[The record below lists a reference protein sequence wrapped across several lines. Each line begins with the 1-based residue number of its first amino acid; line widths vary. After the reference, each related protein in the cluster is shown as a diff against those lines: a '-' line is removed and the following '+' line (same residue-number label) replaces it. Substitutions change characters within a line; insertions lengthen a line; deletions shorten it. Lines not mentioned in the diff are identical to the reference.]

1 MELNLDSKLFNWGV
15 SSNKLTEDFRIT
27 RMLNICCSYTFLGAM
42 ILMSTPFLQNKYPVN
57 PLYFSF
63 CLFVGL
69 SYALV
74 LIFNVAKQPHLG
86 RLIFGFILPL
96 WPVVTLILVGHQ
108 FAQICA
114 ACVTTLMQYF
124 IFRNHKKIKPLAVLY
139 NIILACTA
147 LIYISFNPPLM
158 ENMPDY
164 VLDDLGVYLLSMS
177 WIFIAFDVYEKDNQK
192 LVSSVTQKNEEL
204 KYKTHELEQFAYV
217 TSHDLKNPIRN
228 ILNFSSLLKN
238 EKMEQLDEDGKKFV
252 GFINESSKRMNRLVE
267 DMLHHSIIGTN
278 GKRKRL
284 NLNEILKGINDD
296 IKTLLEKEKAHFH
309 VTLMPEVYGLETEI
323 RSLFLNIISN
333 ALKYSSPKRPLK
345 IQIVVFSEDEHFTFL
360 IRDNGLGFDMK
371 YYDKIFTAFQRLDQS
386 VHKEGTGIG
395 LANCRK
401 IVELHGGKI
410 WAESILGEGSSFY
423 FTLPKKKL

>member
-1 MELNLDSKLFNWGV
+1 
-15 SSNKLTEDFRIT
+15 
-27 RMLNICCSYTFLGAM
+27 
-42 ILMSTPFLQNKYPVN
+42 
-57 PLYFSF
+57 
-63 CLFVGL
+63 
-69 SYALV
+69 
-74 LIFNVAKQPHLG
+74 
-86 RLIFGFILPL
+86 
-96 WPVVTLILVGHQ
+96 
-108 FAQICA
+108 
-114 ACVTTLMQYF
+114 
-124 IFRNHKKIKPLAVLY
+124 
-139 NIILACTA
+139 
-147 LIYISFNPPLM
+147 M

-296 IKTLLEKEKAHFH
+296 IKTLLEKEKAHLH

-345 IQIVVFSEDEHFTFL
+345 IQIVVFSENEHFTFL

-410 WAESILGEGSSFY
+410 WAESILGEGNSFY

>member
-1 MELNLDSKLFNWGV
+1 
-15 SSNKLTEDFRIT
+15 
-27 RMLNICCSYTFLGAM
+27 
-42 ILMSTPFLQNKYPVN
+42 
-57 PLYFSF
+57 
-63 CLFVGL
+63 
-69 SYALV
+69 
-74 LIFNVAKQPHLG
+74 
-86 RLIFGFILPL
+86 
-96 WPVVTLILVGHQ
+96 
-108 FAQICA
+108 
-114 ACVTTLMQYF
+114 
-124 IFRNHKKIKPLAVLY
+124 
-139 NIILACTA
+139 
-147 LIYISFNPPLM
+147 M

-296 IKTLLEKEKAHFH
+296 IKTLLEKEKAHLH

-345 IQIVVFSEDEHFTFL
+345 IQIVVFSENEHFTFL